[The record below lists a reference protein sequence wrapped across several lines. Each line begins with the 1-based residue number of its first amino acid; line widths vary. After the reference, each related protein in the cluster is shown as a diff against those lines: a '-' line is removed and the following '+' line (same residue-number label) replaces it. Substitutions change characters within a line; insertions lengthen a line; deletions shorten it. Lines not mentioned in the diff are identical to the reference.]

1 MKLNINI
8 GSFEI
13 EGVVTKDVNLTIEY
27 TVDEIMAMYSSEA
40 MDAIKGFMSNMT
52 QYTTSGH

>member
-8 GSFEI
+8 GSLEI
-13 EGVVTKDVNLTIEY
+13 EGVVTKDVSLNIEY
-27 TVDEIMAMYSSEA
+27 TIDEIMQMYSSDA
-40 MDAIKGFMSNMT
+40 MDAIKGFMNNMS

>member
-40 MDAIKGFMSNMT
+40 MDAIKGFMSNMS